1 MAAPSENASLS
12 SLVSNS
18 PSGDAVSQ
26 KPPDAELILPLPT
39 LTHPSAPPPSQ
50 LKTRSISGESST
62 PGRLP
67 STAILDSP
75 REALPPEHSQLGEMA
90 GALGGSQISPAP
102 SPVDPI
108 VPPSPSSQVPE
119 PTAES
124 EREPEGPLAASST
137 PHASETFPHF
147 IPLPESDVEE
157 ESSSES
163 AKVER
168 FERTW
173 DSGDQDRGAYT
184 TDINERTITPDRPD
198 VHRITPPS
206 RCFPTSESSI
216 GGNTCP
222 PR

>member
-1 MAAPSENASLS
+1 MAAPSENAPLS

-26 KPPDAELILPLPT
+26 KPPDAT
-39 LTHPSAPPPSQ
+39 LTHPSAPSPSQ
-50 LKTRSISGESST
+50 LKTRSISGESSS
-62 PGRLP
+62 PGRPP
-67 STAILDSP
+67 STAILDPP
-75 REALPPEHSQLGEMA
+75 RETLPPEHSQLGEMT
-90 GALGGSQISPAP
+90 GTLGGSRISPAP

-108 VPPSPSSQVPE
+108 VPLSPSSQVPA

-124 EREPEGPLAASST
+124 EREPEGPLATSST
-137 PHASETFPHF
+137 PYASETFPHF

-163 AKVER
+163 PKVER

-173 DSGDQDRGAYT
+173 NSGDQDRGAYT
-184 TDINERTITPDRPD
+184 TDINERTNTPDRPD
-198 VHRITPPS
+198 VHRITHPS
-206 RCFPTSESSI
+206 RRFPTLESSVE
-216 GGNTCP
+216 GNMCP